1 MASRLSNRLRK
12 KNLEI
17 FKNLMN
23 YKHDMSI
30 SDKWWGEKAKEL
42 QEIINEINNDI
53 ELKDIELKD
62 IIKPIHK
69 KPENL
74 DYKNK
79 KKIEIRKKISKIFE
93 EINKRFNSGHQ
104 KFKYG
109 TFKPLLQ
116 KELAIREL
124 MEKIMTYFE
133 DGKGNRQKLFNIK
146 KLKINSKL
154 RKIYN
159 EAIKLNK
166 EDMNKEM
173 GNKEKLILLK
183 KKIDSLNTIYKDII
197 NSDLKFYNNLKN
209 ARNINEF
216 CDNIKKGYSTIVLL
230 INKKIN
236 EQNINKE
243 KLMEIYNFIIGYNNL
258 LKLLELEISINEVEI
273 KEKIK
278 QKIAESSSTGS

>member
-1 MASRLSNRLRK
+1 MASRLSNRLKK

-30 SDKWWGEKAKEL
+30 SDRWWDKKANEL
-42 QEIINEINNDI
+42 QEIINEINKDT

-74 DYKNK
+74 DNKNK

-93 EINKRFNSGHQ
+93 EIKKRFDSGHQ

-109 TFKPLLQ
+109 TFKHLLQ

-124 MEKIMTYFE
+124 MKKIMIYFNE
-133 DGKGNRQKLFNIK
+133 GQGNRQKLFNIN

-159 EAIKLNK
+159 
-166 EDMNKEM
+166 
-173 GNKEKLILLK
+173 
-183 KKIDSLNTIYKDII
+183 
-197 NSDLKFYNNLKN
+197 
-209 ARNINEF
+209 
-216 CDNIKKGYSTIVLL
+216 
-230 INKKIN
+230 
-236 EQNINKE
+236 
-243 KLMEIYNFIIGYNNL
+243 
-258 LKLLELEISINEVEI
+258 
-273 KEKIK
+273 
-278 QKIAESSSTGS
+278 

>member
-42 QEIINEINNDI
+42 QEIINEINKDI